1 MDVDKV
7 IEKNTAKYEEK
18 LKKKGVLA
26 QGINN
31 KAKSNTKYVN
41 PYARNNNN
49 ASAKSN
55 TPAKPVNN
63 AKNDKISSS
72 GSIAAKARMVKD
84 FNEKNNK

>member
-1 MDVDKV
+1 MDIDKV

-18 LKKKGVLA
+18 LKKRGVLT

-31 KAKSNTKYVN
+31 KAKSSTKYVN

-49 ASAKSN
+49 SSSSKPA
-55 TPAKPVNN
+55 AKPVNN
-63 AKNDKISSS
+63 AKNDKVSTS
-72 GSIAAKARMVKD
+72 GSIASKARMVKE